1 LKQKLCKG
9 ALMKHVFEAELAIVM
24 PLLIH
29 LHEEDVTN

>member
-1 LKQKLCKG
+1 
-9 ALMKHVFEAELAIVM
+9 MKHVFEAELAIVM